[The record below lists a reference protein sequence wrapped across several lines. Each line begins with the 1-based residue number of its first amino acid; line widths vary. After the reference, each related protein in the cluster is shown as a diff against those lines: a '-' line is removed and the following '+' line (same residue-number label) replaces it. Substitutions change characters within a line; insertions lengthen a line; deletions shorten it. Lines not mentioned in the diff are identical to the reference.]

1 MNRTRQIEIALIFV
15 AMVAI
20 LIGLGLAIAREP
32 ERIVA
37 AEEEILDT
45 QIDEATFLYAEQ
57 CSVCH
62 GIAGEGIGSNPAL
75 DSEALRGTDFDTLY
89 KTIARGRFDT
99 AMPAW
104 ALEEGGPF
112 SDYQVSELVAL
123 IQHGD
128 WAAVQDYTVNAGLAP
143 LVPFSAEPDPAVL
156 EEVGLLPDGESLQ
169 RGIVTYSSECVA
181 CHGADGLGTALA
193 PALNDSLV
201 REQTPD
207 DIQRTIE
214 LGVPGTLMAG
224 WEGALDDKTIDD
236 LVTLIARWDEVP
248 LGAIPA
254 PDVPIAV
261 TEESLAL
268 GESLY
273 LANCARCHGDDG
285 QGTGRIPALNVSSF
299 LTETSDAAIQQIVTR
314 GVPDTPMPAWGDR
327 MTDAE
332 IQSIV
337 GFIRS
342 WEDTA
347 PDVATP
353 TGRGRQGG
361 GGGPPWQQQ
370 EASTVES
377 VQEETSD
384 WRTTMLIASLLI
396 VSITLIAAGLH
407 TFRRH
412 SREDQGPDDTD
423 TPDE

>member
-1 MNRTRQIEIALIFV
+1 MNRTRQIEIGLIFV
-15 AMVAI
+15 ALIAI
-20 LIGLGLAIAREP
+20 VIGLGLAIAREP

-45 QIDEATFLYAEQ
+45 QIDEATALYAEQ
-57 CSVCH
+57 CSICH

-75 DSEALRGTDFDTLY
+75 DNEALHGADFDTLY

-128 WAAVQDYTVNAGLAP
+128 WTTVQGYTVNAGLAP

-169 RGIVTYSSECVA
+169 QGIVTYSSECVA
-181 CHGADGLGTALA
+181 CHGADGLGTSLA
-193 PALNDSLV
+193 PALNDPLV
-201 REQTPD
+201 GSQSPD
-207 DIQRTIE
+207 EIQRTIE

-224 WEGALDDKTIDD
+224 WEGALDDETIDD
-236 LVTLIARWDEVP
+236 LVTLITRWDEVP

-254 PDVPIAV
+254 PDVPVAV

-268 GESLY
+268 GETLY
-273 LANCARCHGDDG
+273 LANCARCHGADG

-353 TGRGRQGG
+353 SGRGRQGG

-377 VQEETSD
+377 VQDETSD
-384 WRTTMLIASLLI
+384 WRTTMLISSLLI
-396 VSITLIAAGLH
+396 VSITLIAPGLH
-407 TFRRH
+407 TSRRH
-412 SREDQGPDDTD
+412 SRENQGSGDSE
-423 TPDE
+423 TPNV

>member
-1 MNRTRQIEIALIFV
+1 MNRTRQIEIALAFV
-15 AMVAI
+15 ATVAI

-32 ERIVA
+32 ARIVA
-37 AEEEILDT
+37 AEQEILDT
-45 QIDEATFLYAEQ
+45 QIDEATALYAEQ
-57 CSVCH
+57 CSICH

-75 DSEALRGTDFDTLY
+75 DSEALRGTEFDTLF
-89 KTIARGRFDT
+89 KTIARGRFNT

-123 IQHGD
+123 VQHGD

-143 LVPFSAEPDPAVL
+143 LVPFSAEPDPVVL

-193 PALNDSLV
+193 PALNDPLV
-201 REQTPD
+201 RDQTSD
-207 DIQRTIE
+207 DIARTVD

-224 WEGALDDKTIDD
+224 WQGALDTETIND
-236 LVTLIARWDEVP
+236 LVTLITRWDEVP
-248 LGAIPA
+248 IGAIPA

-273 LANCARCHGDDG
+273 QANCATCHGTDG
-285 QGTGRIPALNVSSF
+285 QGTGRIPALNVTSF
-299 LTETSDAAIQQIVTR
+299 LLETSDAAIQQIVTR
-314 GVPDTPMPAWGDR
+314 GVPGTPMPAWGDR

-353 TGRGRQGG
+353 SGRGRQGG
-361 GGGPPWQQQ
+361 GGGPPWRQQ
-370 EASTVES
+370 EASTIES

-384 WRTTMLIASLLI
+384 WRNTMLIASLLV

-412 SREDQGPDDTD
+412 SGFESDSDG
-423 TPDE
+423 

>member
-1 MNRTRQIEIALIFV
+1 MNRTRQIEVAIAFI
-15 AMVAI
+15 ATVAI

-32 ERIVA
+32 ARIVA
-37 AEEEILDT
+37 AEREILDA
-45 QIDEATFLYAEQ
+45 QIDEATTLYAEQ

-75 DSEALRGTDFDTLY
+75 NSEALRGTDFDTLF
-89 KTIARGRFDT
+89 KTIARGRFNT

-104 ALEEGGPF
+104 ALDEGGPF
-112 SDYQVSELVAL
+112 SDYQVSELVVL
-123 IQHGD
+123 VQHGD
-128 WAAVQDYTVNAGLAP
+128 WAVVQDHIVNLGLAP
-143 LVPFSAEPDPAVL
+143 LVPFSAEADPAVL
-156 EEVGLLPDGESLQ
+156 EEVGLLPDGETLQ
-169 RGIVTYSSECVA
+169 RGIVTYSNECVA

-193 PALNDSLV
+193 PALNDPLV
-201 REQTPD
+201 HDQVPD
-207 DIQRTIE
+207 EIRRTIE

-224 WEGALDDKTIDD
+224 WEGVLDSVTVDD
-236 LVTLIARWDEVP
+236 LVTLITRWDEVP

-254 PDVPIAV
+254 PDVPVAV

-273 LANCARCHGDDG
+273 SANCARCHGADG
-285 QGTGRIPALNVSSF
+285 QGTRRIPALNVKVF
-299 LTETSDAAIQQIVTR
+299 LEETSDAAIQQIVTR

-327 MTDAE
+327 MSEAE

-353 TGRGRQGG
+353 SGRGRQGG

-370 EASTVES
+370 KASTIES

-384 WRTTMLIASLLI
+384 WRTTMLIASLLV

-412 SREDQGPDDTD
+412 SRVDYDSRG
-423 TPDE
+423 